1 MFRTLL
7 ATALIGLSAAPAA
20 AEIDSGAYLAARQ
33 AQALNDF
40 RQIERYLGRSML
52 RDPGDAALM
61 EALIGA
67 QISLGEFKR
76 AAEVARKLIS
86 EGGQSQIANLALVAT
101 AAKAGEWSDIL
112 EDLEA
117 GISVGPLFDELL
129 RAWALL
135 GDGETEASL
144 AAFDSVAAEPGLRAF
159 GLYHKAL
166 ALASLGRFEEAAAV
180 LDETDS
186 IQLTRRGVIA
196 HAQILSQIGRFDD
209 ALSVLDEGFPDQLDG
224 SMTELRAGIAAEE
237 PQDFTI
243 APDPVAGVAEVAY
256 DIAGVVIEDAAG
268 GYALLYP
275 RLTEYLRPDHTEAI
289 LLSAAILDELGQH
302 DLAVENFARI
312 EPDDPAYVSAE
323 LGRAEVLRKSGDTE
337 GAIAVMRAL
346 AERPDAMPIVH
357 VTLGDTLRD
366 LDRYEEALE
375 AYDAALEKLGG
386 SDPETLWIVH
396 FSRGVTQ
403 ERLGNWKAA
412 EADFRRALELNEGQ
426 PQVLNYLGYSLVERH
441 EELDEALAMIERA
454 AEARPDSGYIVDSLG
469 WALYRLGRYREA
481 VEPMERAVELM
492 PVDPVVNDH
501 LGDVYWTVGR
511 KLEARFQWN
520 RALSFVENDES
531 GEVDAERIRR
541 KLEVGLDAVLE
552 EEGAPPIQLSNEG

>member
-7 ATALIGLSAAPAA
+7 ATALIGLSAVPAA
-20 AEIDSGAYLAARQ
+20 AEINSGAYLAARQ
-33 AQALNDF
+33 AQVLHDF
-40 RQIERYLGRSML
+40 RQVDRYLGQSIL
-52 RDPGDAALM
+52 RDADNVALM

-67 QISLGEFKR
+67 RISLGEFDR
-76 AAEVARKLIS
+76 AAEVARRMTA
-86 EGGQSQIANLALVAT
+86 EGGQSQIANMALVAT

-117 GISVGPLFDELL
+117 GMSVGPLFDDLL

-135 GDGETEASL
+135 GDGQTEASL
-144 AAFDSVAAEPGLRAF
+144 GAFDDVAAEPGLRAF

-166 ALASLGRFEEAAAV
+166 ALASLGRFEDAAAV
-180 LDETDS
+180 LNQNDS

-196 HAQILSQIGRFDD
+196 HAQILSQVGRFGD
-209 ALSVLDEGFPDQLDG
+209 ALAVLEDGFPGQLDG
-224 SMTELRAGIAAEE
+224 IAAELFAGIEAEE
-237 PQDFTI
+237 PQDFTV
-243 APDPVAGVAEVAY
+243 APDPVAGIAEVAY

-289 LLSAAILDELGQH
+289 LLSAAILEELGQH
-302 DLAVENFARI
+302 DLAIETYAKV

-323 LGRAEVLRKSGDTE
+323 LGRAEVLRKSGDEE
-337 GAIAVMRAL
+337 GAIAVMQAL

-357 VTLGDTLRD
+357 ITLGDALRE
-366 LDRYEEALE
+366 LDRYEEALA
-375 AYDAALEKLGG
+375 AYDAALAGLDEA
-386 SDPETLWIVH
+386 DAEALWIVH

-403 ERLGNWKAA
+403 ERLGAWEAA
-412 EADFRRALELNEGQ
+412 EADFRRALELNEDQ
-426 PQVLNYLGYSLVERH
+426 PQVLNYLGYSLVERR
-441 EELDEALAMIERA
+441 EKFDEALAMIERA
-454 AEARPDSGYIVDSLG
+454 AAAQPESGYIIDSLG
-469 WALYRLGRYREA
+469 WVLYRLGRYREA

-501 LGDVYWTVGR
+501 LGDVYWAVGR
-511 KLEARFQWN
+511 KLEAQFQWN
-520 RALSFVENDES
+520 RALSFVDNDEN
-531 GEVDAERIRR
+531 GEVEADRIRR

-552 EEGAPPIQLSNEG
+552 EEGAPPITLSNDG